1 MLLRA
6 CACLS
11 ATYPKKVVPL
21 HAQQSF
27 DVELKPW
34 GLQPLVASLPVPNS
48 AKSLSAFN
56 DFKSLP
62 ALHAVKSLSALHDV
76 KSLPALHGVKS
87 LSGLL

>member
-11 ATYPKKVVPL
+11 ATYPKNLVPL

-27 DVELKPW
+27 DGELKPW
-34 GLQPLVASLPVPNS
+34 ELQPLVTSLPASNS
-48 AKSLSAFN
+48 VKSLSAF
-56 DFKSLP
+56 S
-62 ALHAVKSLSALHDV
+62 DV
-76 KSLPALHGVKS
+76 KSLPALNRVKS